1 LCRTI
6 SCGIFFKKR
15 RDKSYPQKFQKSKKR
30 FVILK
35 LIDRSG
41 RNPINY
47 KKIIPMPAKKKPAK
61 KAAKKV
67 AKKKPAKKARA

>member
-1 LCRTI
+1 VPHHLVRH
-6 SCGIFFKKR
+6 FFKKR
-15 RDKSYPQKFQKSKKR
+15 RDKSYAQKFQKSKNC

-47 KKIIPMPAKKKPAK
+47 KKIITMAAKKK
-61 KAAKKV
+61 AKKV
-67 AKKKPAKKARA
+67 APKKKAAAKKRA

>member
-1 LCRTI
+1 LCRIT

-15 RDKSYPQKFQKSKKR
+15 RDKSYPQKFQKSKNH
-30 FVILK
+30 FAILK

-47 KKIIPMPAKKKPAK
+47 KKIIIMAAKKK
-61 KAAKKV
+61 AKKV
-67 AKKKPAKKARA
+67 AKKTAKKKARA

>member
-1 LCRTI
+1 M
-6 SCGIFFKKR
+6 IFVPHLLVRHFLKKR

-47 KKIIPMPAKKKPAK
+47 KKSFQCQQKRKQRK
-61 KAAKKV
+61 
-67 AKKKPAKKARA
+67 